1 MSSIR
6 ALKALEKKVSR
17 LTRELGVMQ
26 DIHAVRSLHFIYGY
40 YIDMCLYDEA
50 VALFAED
57 GAARFLNG
65 LYKGR
70 AGVKRL
76 YCDWFRQTFTQGHNG
91 PVFGLLLDHLQLQ
104 DVVTIAAD
112 RRSARAR
119 FRALNMIG
127 YHDSKPEPLEHMPHQ
142 FWGGGI
148 YENVYVKEG
157 RAWKI
162 KLLDYVGRWQA
173 PYELGWAH
181 STGHLP
187 PFERTF
193 PENPIGPDEILPGTP
208 YSWPETSVV
217 AFHYPHPITGKPWVP
232 RETVVVARPRKVRR
246 RRIN

>member
-1 MSSIR
+1 MR
-6 ALKALEKKVSR
+6 KTNALKTLEKKVER
-17 LTRELGVMQ
+17 LARQLGVVE
-26 DIHAVRSLHFIYGY
+26 DTHAVRCLHFIYGY

-50 VALFAED
+50 VELFADD

-65 LYKGR
+65 LYKGK

-76 YCDWFRQTFTQGHNG
+76 YCDWFQKTFTRGHNG

-104 DVVTIAAD
+104 DVVSIAVN
-112 RRSARAR
+112 RRSAHAR

-127 YHDSKPEPLEHMPHQ
+127 YHDQKPEPLQHMPQQ

-157 RAWKI
+157 RTWKI

-181 STGHLP
+181 SSGHLL
-187 PFERTF
+187 PFAKTF
-193 PENPIGPDEILPGTP
+193 PEDPIGPDEILTEKP

-217 AFHYPHPITGKPWVP
+217 PFHYRHPVTGEPWKP
-232 RETVVVARPRKVRR
+232 RD
-246 RRIN
+246 